1 MLNFSGV
8 SSNKILHYIDVYLKE
23 KLINIVIVHVG
34 VNDLL
39 NGNGQLKINQLSE
52 NIKKITQQCVSFWV
66 KKIYVSGLVLTTR
79 IDLQTLEIVHVL
91 LSIFCEDN
99 GFVYIDNRN
108 IKGNFLYQDG
118 LQLLDIG
125 KKILERRLFLF

>member
-1 MLNFSGV
+1 M
-8 SSNKILHYIDVYLKE
+8 
-23 KLINIVIVHVG
+23 
-34 VNDLL
+34 
-39 NGNGQLKINQLSE
+39 
-52 NIKKITQQCVSFWV
+52 

-108 IKGNFLYQDG
+108 IKGNCLYQDG

>member
-1 MLNFSGV
+1 M
-8 SSNKILHYIDVYLKE
+8 
-23 KLINIVIVHVG
+23 
-34 VNDLL
+34 
-39 NGNGQLKINQLSE
+39 
-52 NIKKITQQCVSFWV
+52 